1 MIDFG
6 FWMVAKMIDFVFW
19 IVAKM
24 IDFELMAVADD
35 DGVFLDR
42 W

>member
-1 MIDFG
+1 MIDLL
-6 FWMVAKMIDFVFW
+6 FW

-35 DGVFLDR
+35 DGVFVDR
-42 W
+42 G

>member
-35 DGVFLDR
+35 DGAFVDR
-42 W
+42 G

>member
-35 DGVFLDR
+35 DGVFVDR
-42 W
+42 G